1 MGNGKIDTQ
10 VSQAIGQYT
19 NSLFTKVVDPLVYLF
34 VVFSFLYFFWFAM
47 KSLWGG
53 GNDVASIK
61 ENRSGMLW
69 GVVGLTVMMTA
80 IALTWFAGNTGTR
93 LFGGG
98 ATNGLNEVQYIKING
113 R

>member
-19 NSLFTKVVDPLVYLF
+19 NSLFNKVVDPLVYLF
-34 VVFSFLYFFWFAM
+34 VVFAFLYFFWFIL
-47 KSLWGG
+47 KQLLGKTEWGWTER
-53 GNDVASIK
+53 SI
-61 ENRSGMLW
+61 GVFW
-69 GVVGLTVMMTA
+69 GVIGLVIMMTA